1 MEIDRGTRIDE
12 IACSNGINGNI
23 IAAKVDGRAVDLS
36 RQLENDCSLAWVSVD
51 SPDGLDVLRHSTA
64 HLMAQAVQSLFPGT
78 QVTIGP
84 TIEDGFYYDFKRDQ
98 AFTPEEIKKI
108 ESRMEEIAKSNLKVT
123 REEMPKGQAIEL
135 FRRMGEDYKVAI
147 LEDIP
152 DEVVSLY
159 RQGDWVDLCRGPHV
173 PSTGVL
179 KAFKLT
185 GVAGAYW
192 RGNEK
197 NEMLQRIYGT
207 AWPTKQ
213 ALKEYL
219 RLVEEAKKRDHRKL
233 GQELGLFMISDA
245 IGPGLPIWLP
255 KGAMVRSILE
265 RYIVDI
271 ERSMGYQHVNT
282 PQLAR
287 VDLYKRSGHWDHFKD
302 NMYPPMEF
310 ESKEELVLRPM
321 NCPHHITIYKHG
333 LHSYR
338 DLPIR
343 LAELGTMY
351 RYERSGA
358 LSGLSRVRAMTLN
371 DAHIFCLPEQIQ
383 AETVAVLRLIQRVY
397 RDFGFKDYWYRLSL
411 RNPNDKANFVDNDG
425 MWDRAEA
432 YLRQALTEVGV
443 PFKEAV
449 GEAAYYGPKIDVQ
462 LNDVLGHSET
472 LSTVQ
477 LDFYLPER
485 FELEYVD
492 RDGQYKRP
500 VMIHRG
506 VISTMERMMA
516 FLIEHYAGNF
526 PLWLAPVQIKVV
538 TVTDQQLD
546 YARKVSAEL
555 KDAGWRVE
563 LDGRNEKLGYKIR
576 EAQLA
581 KIPYA
586 IVIGDKEVA
595 GSDRGAAPARRREP
609 GADGVWRF
617 QRQAAC
623 RGCRR
628 NGRSIEIMRS
638 NEEWRC
644 PIAREAR
651 INHQIRA
658 REVRV
663 IGRQGRAARRY
674 AVA

>member
-1 MEIDRGTRIDE
+1 MDSIHVTLPDGKSVEIPRGTRIDE
-12 IACSNGINGNI
+12 IAPVVATNGNI
-23 IAAKVDGRAVDLS
+23 IAAKIDGRPVDLS
-36 RQLENDCSLAWVSVD
+36 RRLDSDCSLAWVSID

-84 TIEDGFYYDFKRDQ
+84 TIEDGFYYDFKRDR
-98 AFTPEEIKKI
+98 AFTPEEIEKI
-108 ESRMEEIAKSNLKVT
+108 EARMEEIAKSDLKVS
-123 REEMPKGQAIEL
+123 REEMPKSQAIEL
-135 FRRMGEDYKVAI
+135 FRGMGEDYKVAI
-147 LEDIP
+147 IEDLP
-152 DEVVSLY
+152 DENVSLY

-173 PSTGVL
+173 PSTGAI

-213 ALKEYL
+213 ALKEHL
-219 RLVEEAKKRDHRKL
+219 RLLEEAKKRDHRKL
-233 GQELGLFMISDA
+233 GQELGLFMISDVV
-245 IGPGLPIWLP
+245 GPGLPIWLP

-310 ESKEELVLRPM
+310 ENKEELVLRPM

-338 DLPIR
+338 DLPVR

-351 RYERSGA
+351 RYERSGV

-383 AETVAVLRLIQRVY
+383 AETVGVLQLIQRVY

-411 RNPNDKANFVDNDG
+411 RNPMDKANFVDNDA
-425 MWDRAEA
+425 MWDRAEG
-432 YLRQALTEVGV
+432 YLRQALNEVGV
-443 PFKEAV
+443 SFKEAV

-526 PLWLAPVQIKVV
+526 PLWLAPVQVKVV
-538 TVTDQQLD
+538 TVTDQQLG
-546 YARKVSAEL
+546 YARRVSAEL
-555 KDAGWRVE
+555 TAAGWRVE
-563 LDGRNEKLGYKIR
+563 LDERNEKLGYKIR

-586 IVIGDKEVA
+586 VVIGDKEVEA
-595 GSDRGAAPARRREP
+595 QTVAPRRRGGENVAP
-609 GADGVWRF
+609 LSVGDF
-617 QRQAAC
+617 IQRLKFEVAQET
-623 RGCRR
+623 G
-628 NGRSIEIMRS
+628 
-638 NEEWRC
+638 
-644 PIAREAR
+644 EA
-651 INHQIRA
+651 
-658 REVRV
+658 
-663 IGRQGRAARRY
+663 
-674 AVA
+674 

>member
-1 MEIDRGTRIDE
+1 MDSVRVTLSDGKSVEIRRGSRIYELASLLSVD
-12 IACSNGINGNI
+12 GGI
-23 IAAKVDGRAVDLS
+23 IAAKLNGSPVDLS
-36 RQLENDCSLAWVSVD
+36 RALDEDCSVEWVSID
-51 SPDGLDVLRHSTA
+51 SPEGLDVLRHSTA

-84 TIEDGFYYDFKRDQ
+84 TIQDGFYYDFKRETP
-98 AFTPEEIKKI
+98 FTPEEIAKI
-108 ESRMEEIAKSNLKVT
+108 EHRMEELARANLKVT
-123 REEMPKGQAIEL
+123 REEMPKAQAIEM
-135 FRRMGEDYKVAI
+135 FRRMGEDYKVSI
-147 LEDIP
+147 IEGITEDP
-152 DEVVSLY
+152 VSLY
-159 RQGDWVDLCRGPHV
+159 RQGDWIDLCRGPHV
-173 PSTGVL
+173 PSTGKL
-179 KAFKLT
+179 KAFKIT

-192 RGNEK
+192 RGDEK

-207 AWPTKQ
+207 SWPTKP

-255 KGAMVRSILE
+255 KGALLRSILE

-271 ERSMGYQHVNT
+271 ERSLGYQHVNT

-310 ESKEELVLRPM
+310 ENKEELVLRPM
-321 NCPHHITIYKHG
+321 NCPHHIIIYKHE

-338 DLPIR
+338 NLPIR

-371 DAHIFCLPEQIQ
+371 DAHIFCLPQQIQ
-383 AETVAVLRLIQRVY
+383 AEAVSVIRLIQRVY
-397 RDFGFKDYWYRLSL
+397 RDFGFKEYWYRLSL
-411 RNPNDKANFVDNDG
+411 RNPKDKINFVDNDA
-425 MWDRAEA
+425 MWDTAEE
-432 YLRQALTEVGV
+432 YLRKALAEVGV
-443 PFKEAV
+443 PYEEAP

-492 RDGQYKRP
+492 KDGQYRRP

-506 VISTMERMMA
+506 VISTMERMTA
-516 FLIEHYAGNF
+516 FLIEHHAGNF
-526 PLWLAPVQIKVV
+526 PLWLAPVQLKIV
-538 TVTDQQLD
+538 TVTEQQLD
-546 YARKVSAEL
+546 YAREVFTEL

-563 LDGRNEKLGYKIR
+563 LDERNEKLGYKIR

-586 IVIGDKEVA
+586 IVIGDSEVQAQTVAPRRRGGENLGPMPLSELVERLKSEVA
-595 GSDRGAAPARRREP
+595 QERG
-609 GADGVWRF
+609 
-617 QRQAAC
+617 
-623 RGCRR
+623 
-628 NGRSIEIMRS
+628 
-638 NEEWRC
+638 
-644 PIAREAR
+644 EA
-651 INHQIRA
+651 
-658 REVRV
+658 
-663 IGRQGRAARRY
+663 
-674 AVA
+674 

>member
-1 MEIDRGTRIDE
+1 MENVEVTLPGGKKVEVRRGSRIDE
-12 IACSNGINGNI
+12 VLSSAGGDKGV
-23 IAAKVDGRAVDLS
+23 IAAKVDGRAVDLQ
-36 RQLENDCSLAWVSVD
+36 RAIDADCALEWVYAD
-51 SPDGLDVLRHSTA
+51 SDEGLDVLRHSTA

-84 TIEDGFYYDFKRDQ
+84 TIEHGFYYDFKRDRPF
-98 AFTPEEIKKI
+98 AAEELEQI
-108 ESRMEEIAKSNLKVT
+108 EKRMQELAKANLQVT
-123 REEMPKGQAIEL
+123 REELPRSQAIEL
-135 FRRMGEDYKVAI
+135 FRKMGEDYKVEI
-147 LEDIP
+147 IEGIP
-152 DEVVSLY
+152 ENTVSLY

-173 PSTGVL
+173 PSTGHI

-192 RGNEK
+192 RGDEK

-207 AWPTKQ
+207 SWPTKE
-213 ALKEYL
+213 ALKEHL
-219 RLVEEAKKRDHRKL
+219 RLVEDAKKRDHRKL
-233 GQELGLFMISDA
+233 GQELGLFMISDT
-245 IGPGLPIWLP
+245 IGPGLPLLLP
-255 KGAMVRSILE
+255 KGAMIRSILE

-271 ERSMGYQHVNT
+271 ERSLGYQHVNT

-287 VDLYKRSGHWDHFKD
+287 VDLYRQSGHWDHFKD

-310 ESKEELVLRPM
+310 ENKEELVLRPM
-321 NCPHHITIYKHG
+321 NCPHHIIIYKHE

-338 DLPIR
+338 DLPVR

-383 AETVAVLRLIQRVY
+383 SEAVGVLRLIERVY
-397 RDFGFKDYWYRLSL
+397 REFGFKDYWLRLSL
-411 RNPNDKANFVDNDG
+411 RNPKDKVSFVDNDA
-425 MWDRAEA
+425 MWDKAEE
-432 YLRQALTEVGV
+432 YLRQALNEVGV
-443 PFKEAV
+443 AYKEAV

-492 RDGQYKRP
+492 KDGQYKRP

-526 PLWLAPVQIKVV
+526 PLWLAPVQLKIV
-538 TVTDQQLD
+538 TVTDHQLD
-546 YARKVSAEL
+546 YARKVYRRLLEL
-555 KDAGWRVE
+555 GWRVE
-563 LDGRNEKLGYKIR
+563 LDERNEKLGYKIR

-581 KIPYA
+581 KIPYGV
-586 IVIGDKEVA
+586 IIGDKEVA
-595 GSDRGAAPARRREP
+595 AETVAPRRRGGENLP
-609 GADGVWRF
+609 PMALDAFIERLRAEVA
-617 QRQAAC
+617 QE
-623 RGCRR
+623 RG
-628 NGRSIEIMRS
+628 
-638 NEEWRC
+638 
-644 PIAREAR
+644 EA
-651 INHQIRA
+651 
-658 REVRV
+658 
-663 IGRQGRAARRY
+663 
-674 AVA
+674 

>member
-1 MEIDRGTRIDE
+1 MDSIHVTLPDGKVVEVQRGTRIDE
-12 IACSNGINGNI
+12 ITPAIATNGNI
-23 IAAKVDGRAVDLS
+23 VAAKIDGRPVDLS
-36 RQLENDCSLAWVSVD
+36 RRLDSDCSLAWVSID

-84 TIEDGFYYDFKRDQ
+84 TIEDGFYYDFKRDRS
-98 AFTPEEIKKI
+98 FTPEEIEKI
-108 ESRMEEIAKSNLKVT
+108 EARMEEIAKANLKVT
-123 REEMPKGQAIEL
+123 REEMLRSQAIEL

-147 LEDIP
+147 IEDLP

-173 PSTGVL
+173 PSTGAI

-207 AWPTKQ
+207 AWPTRQ
-213 ALKEYL
+213 ALKEHL
-219 RLVEEAKKRDHRKL
+219 RLLEEAKKRDHRKL
-233 GQELGLFMISDA
+233 GQELGLFMISDVV
-245 IGPGLPIWLP
+245 GPGLPIWLP

-287 VDLYKRSGHWDHFKD
+287 VDLYKRSGHWDHFKE

-310 ESKEELVLRPM
+310 ENKEELVLRPM

-338 DLPIR
+338 DLPVR

-383 AETVAVLRLIQRVY
+383 AETVGVLRLIQRVY

-411 RNPNDKANFVDNDG
+411 RNPMDKANFVDNDA
-425 MWDRAEA
+425 MWDGAEG
-432 YLRQALTEVGV
+432 YLRQALDEVGV
-443 PFKEAV
+443 SFKEAV

-526 PLWLAPVQIKVV
+526 PLWLAPVQVKVV

-555 KDAGWRVE
+555 TAAGWRVE
-563 LDGRNEKLGYKIR
+563 LDERNEKLGYKIR

-586 IVIGDKEVA
+586 VVIGDKEVEA
-595 GSDRGAAPARRREP
+595 QTVAPRRRGGENVAP
-609 GADGVWRF
+609 LSVSDF
-617 QRQAAC
+617 IQRLKFEVAQE
-623 RGCRR
+623 RG
-628 NGRSIEIMRS
+628 
-638 NEEWRC
+638 
-644 PIAREAR
+644 EA
-651 INHQIRA
+651 
-658 REVRV
+658 
-663 IGRQGRAARRY
+663 
-674 AVA
+674 

>member
-1 MEIDRGTRIDE
+1 MENIHVRLPDGQTVEVRRGTRIDE
-12 IACSNGINGNI
+12 IGSGHRADGDI
-23 IAAKVDGRAVDLS
+23 IAAKVDGRPVDLN
-36 RQLENDCSLAWVSVD
+36 RPVEQDCFLEWISID

-84 TIEDGFYYDFKRDQ
+84 TIEDGFYYDFKRDR
-98 AFTPEEIKKI
+98 AFTAEELEKI
-108 ESRMEEIAKSNLKVT
+108 EARMAEIAQSNLKVS
-123 REEMPKGQAIEL
+123 REEMPKSQAIEL
-135 FRRMGEDYKVAI
+135 FRNMGEDYKVAI
-147 LEDIP
+147 LEEIP
-152 DEVVSLY
+152 DETVSLY

-173 PSTGVL
+173 PSTGAI

-207 AWPTKQ
+207 SWPTKQ
-213 ALKEYL
+213 ALKEHL
-219 RLVEEAKKRDHRKL
+219 RLLEEAKKRDHRKL

-245 IGPGLPIWLP
+245 IGPGLPVWLP

-265 RYIVDI
+265 RYIVDL
-271 ERSMGYQHVNT
+271 ERSLGYQHVNT

-302 NMYPPMEF
+302 NMYPLMEF
-310 ESKEELVLRPM
+310 ENKEELVLRPM
-321 NCPHHITIYKHG
+321 NCPHHIVIYQHG

-351 RYERSGA
+351 RYERSGT

-383 AETVAVLRLIQRVY
+383 SEAVGVLRLIERVY

-411 RNPNDKANFVDNDG
+411 RNSKDKANFVDNDA
-425 MWDRAEA
+425 MWDKAES
-432 YLRQALTEVGV
+432 YLRQALSEVGV
-443 PFKEAV
+443 AYKEAV
-449 GEAAYYGPKIDVQ
+449 GEAAYYSPKIDVQ
-462 LNDVLGHSET
+462 LNDVLRHSET

-492 RDGQYKRP
+492 KDGQYKRP

-516 FLIEHYAGNF
+516 FLIEHHAGNF
-526 PLWLAPVQIKVV
+526 PLWLAPVQIKIV

-546 YARKVSAEL
+546 YARRIFMEL
-555 KDAGWRVE
+555 KAGGWRVE
-563 LDGRNEKLGYKIR
+563 LDERNEKLGYKIR

-586 IVIGDKEVA
+586 VVIGDKEVQA
-595 GSDRGAAPARRREP
+595 QTVAPRRRGGENLP
-609 GADGVWRF
+609 SMSLNDFVERLK
-617 QRQAAC
+617 
-623 RGCRR
+623 
-628 NGRSIEIMRS
+628 SEL
-638 NEEWRC
+638 
-644 PIAREAR
+644 AREKGEA
-651 INHQIRA
+651 
-658 REVRV
+658 
-663 IGRQGRAARRY
+663 
-674 AVA
+674 

>member
-1 MEIDRGTRIDE
+1 MENIHVRLPDGQTVEVRRGTRIDE
-12 IACSNGINGNI
+12 IGSGHRADGDI
-23 IAAKVDGRAVDLS
+23 IAAKVDGRPVDLN
-36 RQLENDCSLAWVSVD
+36 RPVEQDCFLEWISID

-84 TIEDGFYYDFKRDQ
+84 TIEDGFYYDFKRDR
-98 AFTPEEIKKI
+98 AFTAEELEKI
-108 ESRMEEIAKSNLKVT
+108 EARMAEIAQSNLKVS
-123 REEMPKGQAIEL
+123 REEMPKSKAIEL
-135 FRRMGEDYKVAI
+135 FRNMGEDYKVAI
-147 LEDIP
+147 LEEIP
-152 DEVVSLY
+152 DETVSLY

-173 PSTGVL
+173 PSTGAI

-207 AWPTKQ
+207 SWPTKQ
-213 ALKEYL
+213 ALKEHL
-219 RLVEEAKKRDHRKL
+219 RLLEEAKKRDHRKL

-245 IGPGLPIWLP
+245 IGPGLPVWLP

-265 RYIVDI
+265 RYIVDL
-271 ERSMGYQHVNT
+271 ERSLGYQHVYT

-287 VDLYKRSGHWDHFKD
+287 VDLYKRSVHWDHFKD
-302 NMYPPMEF
+302 NMYPSMEF
-310 ESKEELVLRPM
+310 ENKEELVLRPM
-321 NCPHHITIYKHG
+321 NCPHHIVIYQHG

-351 RYERSGA
+351 RYERSGT

-383 AETVAVLRLIQRVY
+383 SEAVGVLRLIERVY

-411 RNPNDKANFVDNDG
+411 RNSKDKANFVDNDA
-425 MWDRAEA
+425 MWDKAES
-432 YLRQALTEVGV
+432 YLRQALSEVGV
-443 PFKEAV
+443 AYKEAV

-492 RDGQYKRP
+492 KDGQYKRP

-516 FLIEHYAGNF
+516 FLIEHHAGNF
-526 PLWLAPVQIKVV
+526 PLWLAPVQIKIV

-546 YARKVSAEL
+546 YARRIFMEL
-555 KDAGWRVE
+555 KAGGWRVE
-563 LDGRNEKLGYKIR
+563 LDERNEKLGYKIR

-586 IVIGDKEVA
+586 VVIGDKEVQA
-595 GSDRGAAPARRREP
+595 QTVAPRRRGGENLP
-609 GADGVWRF
+609 SMSLNDFVERLK
-617 QRQAAC
+617 
-623 RGCRR
+623 
-628 NGRSIEIMRS
+628 SEL
-638 NEEWRC
+638 
-644 PIAREAR
+644 AREKGEA
-651 INHQIRA
+651 
-658 REVRV
+658 
-663 IGRQGRAARRY
+663 
-674 AVA
+674 

>member
-1 MEIDRGTRIDE
+1 MDSIHVTLPDGKSVEVRRGTRIDE
-12 IACSNGINGNI
+12 IAPSGANNGNI
-23 IAAKVDGRAVDLS
+23 VAAKIDGRPVDLS
-36 RQLENDCSLAWVSVD
+36 RRLDNDCSLAWVSID

-84 TIEDGFYYDFKRDQ
+84 TIEDGFYYDFKRDR
-98 AFTPEEIKKI
+98 AFTPDEIEKV
-108 ESRMEEIAKSNLKVT
+108 EARMEEIAKSNLKVT
-123 REEMPKGQAIEL
+123 REEMPKSQAIEL
-135 FRRMGEDYKVAI
+135 FRGMGEDYKVAI
-147 LEDIP
+147 IEDIP
-152 DEVVSLY
+152 DEKVSLY

-173 PSTGVL
+173 PSTGAI

-213 ALKEYL
+213 ALKEHL
-219 RLVEEAKKRDHRKL
+219 RLLEEAKKRDHRKL
-233 GQELGLFMISDA
+233 GQELGLFMISDVV
-245 IGPGLPIWLP
+245 GPGLPIWLP

-271 ERSMGYQHVNT
+271 ERSTGYQHVNT

-310 ESKEELVLRPM
+310 ENKEELVLRPM

-383 AETVAVLRLIQRVY
+383 GETVAVLRLIQRVY

-411 RNPNDKANFVDNDG
+411 RNPMDKTNFVDNDA
-425 MWDRAEA
+425 MWDRAEG
-432 YLRQALTEVGV
+432 YLRQALNEVGV
-443 PFKEAV
+443 SFKEAV

-526 PLWLAPVQIKVV
+526 PLWLAPVQVKVV

-555 KDAGWRVE
+555 TGAGWRVE
-563 LDGRNEKLGYKIR
+563 LDERNEKLGYKIR

-586 IVIGDKEVA
+586 VVIGDKEVEA
-595 GSDRGAAPARRREP
+595 QTVAPRRRGGENVAP
-609 GADGVWRF
+609 LSVSDF
-617 QRQAAC
+617 IQRLKFEVAQE
-623 RGCRR
+623 RG
-628 NGRSIEIMRS
+628 
-638 NEEWRC
+638 
-644 PIAREAR
+644 EA
-651 INHQIRA
+651 
-658 REVRV
+658 
-663 IGRQGRAARRY
+663 
-674 AVA
+674 

>member
-1 MEIDRGTRIDE
+1 MDSIHVTLPDGKSVEIPRGTRIDE
-12 IACSNGINGNI
+12 IAPVVATNGNI
-23 IAAKVDGRAVDLS
+23 IAAKIDGRPVDLS
-36 RQLENDCSLAWVSVD
+36 WRLDSDCSLAWVSID

-84 TIEDGFYYDFKRDQ
+84 TIEDGFYYDFKRDR
-98 AFTPEEIKKI
+98 AFTPEEIEKI
-108 ESRMEEIAKSNLKVT
+108 EARMEEIAKSDLKVS
-123 REEMPKGQAIEL
+123 REEMPKSQAIEL
-135 FRRMGEDYKVAI
+135 FRGMGEDYKVAI
-147 LEDIP
+147 IEDLP
-152 DEVVSLY
+152 DENVSLY

-173 PSTGVL
+173 PSTGAI

-213 ALKEYL
+213 ALKEHL
-219 RLVEEAKKRDHRKL
+219 RLLEEAKKRDHRKL
-233 GQELGLFMISDA
+233 GQELGLFMISDVV
-245 IGPGLPIWLP
+245 GPGLPIWLP

-310 ESKEELVLRPM
+310 ENKEELVLRPM

-338 DLPIR
+338 DLPVR

-351 RYERSGA
+351 RYERSGV

-383 AETVAVLRLIQRVY
+383 AETVGVLQLIQRVY

-411 RNPNDKANFVDNDG
+411 RNPMDKANFVDNDA
-425 MWDRAEA
+425 MWDRAEG
-432 YLRQALTEVGV
+432 YLRQALNEVGV
-443 PFKEAV
+443 SFKEAV

-526 PLWLAPVQIKVV
+526 PLWLAPVQVKVV

-546 YARKVSAEL
+546 YARRVSAEL
-555 KDAGWRVE
+555 TAAGWRVE
-563 LDGRNEKLGYKIR
+563 LDERNEKLGYKIR

-586 IVIGDKEVA
+586 VVIGDKEVEA
-595 GSDRGAAPARRREP
+595 QTVAPRRRGGENVAP
-609 GADGVWRF
+609 LSVGDF
-617 QRQAAC
+617 IQRLKFEVAQE
-623 RGCRR
+623 RG
-628 NGRSIEIMRS
+628 
-638 NEEWRC
+638 
-644 PIAREAR
+644 EA
-651 INHQIRA
+651 
-658 REVRV
+658 
-663 IGRQGRAARRY
+663 
-674 AVA
+674 

>member
-1 MEIDRGTRIDE
+1 MDSVRVILSDGKSVEIRRGSRIYDL
-12 IACSNGINGNI
+12 ASSLSVDGAI
-23 IAAKVDGRAVDLS
+23 IAAKVNGSPVDLS
-36 RQLENDCSLAWVSVD
+36 RVLDEDCSLEWVSID
-51 SPDGLDVLRHSTA
+51 SPEGLDVLRHSTA

-84 TIEDGFYYDFKRDQ
+84 TIQDGFYYDFKRETP
-98 AFTPEEIKKI
+98 FTPEEIAKI
-108 ESRMEEIAKSNLKVT
+108 EQRMEELARANLKVT
-123 REEMPKGQAIEL
+123 REEMPKAQAIEM

-147 LEDIP
+147 IEGITEDP
-152 DEVVSLY
+152 VSLY
-159 RQGDWVDLCRGPHV
+159 RQGDWIDLCRGPHV
-173 PSTGVL
+173 PSTGKL
-179 KAFKLT
+179 KAFKIT

-192 RGNEK
+192 RGDEK

-207 AWPTKQ
+207 SWPTKQ

-245 IGPGLPIWLP
+245 VGPGLPIWLP
-255 KGAMVRSILE
+255 KGAQLRSILE

-271 ERSMGYQHVNT
+271 ERSLGYQHVNT

-302 NMYPPMEF
+302 NMYPPMAF
-310 ESKEELVLRPM
+310 ENKEELVLRPM
-321 NCPHHITIYKHG
+321 NCPHHIIVYKHE

-338 DLPIR
+338 NLPIR

-383 AETVAVLRLIQRVY
+383 VEAVGVLRLIQRVY
-397 RDFGFKDYWYRLSL
+397 RDFGFKEYWYRLSL
-411 RNPNDKANFVDNDG
+411 RNPKDKTNFVDNDA
-425 MWDRAEA
+425 MWDTAEKH
-432 YLRQALTEVGV
+432 LRQALAEVGV
-443 PFKEAV
+443 PYKEAP

-492 RDGQYKRP
+492 KDGQYKRP

-506 VISTMERMMA
+506 VISTMERMTA
-516 FLIEHYAGNF
+516 FLIEHHAGNF
-526 PLWLAPVQIKVV
+526 PLWLAPVQLKIV
-538 TVTDQQLD
+538 TVTEQQLD
-546 YARKVSAEL
+546 YARKVFTEL

-563 LDGRNEKLGYKIR
+563 LDERNEKLGYKIR

-586 IVIGDKEVA
+586 IVIGDSEVQAQTLAPRRRGGENLAPMPLNEFMERLRSEVA
-595 GSDRGAAPARRREP
+595 EERG
-609 GADGVWRF
+609 
-617 QRQAAC
+617 
-623 RGCRR
+623 
-628 NGRSIEIMRS
+628 
-638 NEEWRC
+638 
-644 PIAREAR
+644 EA
-651 INHQIRA
+651 
-658 REVRV
+658 
-663 IGRQGRAARRY
+663 
-674 AVA
+674 

>member
-1 MEIDRGTRIDE
+1 MESIHVTLPDGQSVEVHRGTRIDE
-12 IACSNGINGNI
+12 IVASIAANGNI
-23 IAAKVDGRAVDLS
+23 IAAKVDGRPVDLS
-36 RQLENDCSLAWVSVD
+36 RQLDTDCTLAWISVD
-51 SPDGLDVLRHSTA
+51 SPEGLDVLRHSTA
-64 HLMAQAVQSLFPGT
+64 HLMAQAVQSLFPDT

-84 TIEDGFYYDFKRDQ
+84 TIEDGFYYDFKRGQ
-98 AFTPEEIKKI
+98 AFTPEEIEKI
-108 ESRMEEIAKSNLKVT
+108 EARMEEIARSNLKVT
-123 REEMPKGQAIEL
+123 REEMPRKRAIEL
-135 FRRMGEDYKVAI
+135 FRSMGEDYKVEI
-147 LEDIP
+147 LEEIP
-152 DEVVSLY
+152 EDTVSLY

-173 PSTGVL
+173 PSTAAI

-213 ALKEYL
+213 ALKEHL
-219 RLVEEAKKRDHRKL
+219 RLLEEAKKRDHRKL

-245 IGPGLPIWLP
+245 VGPGLPIWLP
-255 KGAMVRSILE
+255 KGAMIRSILE
-265 RYIVDI
+265 RYIVDL

-302 NMYPPMEF
+302 NMYPPMQF

-338 DLPIR
+338 DLPVR

-383 AETVAVLRLIQRVY
+383 TEAVAVLRLIERVY

-411 RNPNDKANFVDNDG
+411 RNPMDKANFVDNDV
-425 MWDRAEA
+425 MWDKAEG
-432 YLRQALTEVGV
+432 YLRQALSEVGV
-443 PFKEAV
+443 SYKEAM

-492 RDGQYKRP
+492 SDGQYKRP

-526 PLWLAPVQIKVV
+526 PLWLAPVQVKVV

-555 KDAGWRVE
+555 KEAGWRVE
-563 LDGRNEKLGYKIR
+563 LDERNEKLGYKIR

-586 IVIGDKEVA
+586 LVIGDKEVDA
-595 GSDRGAAPARRREP
+595 ATVAPRRRGGENLPALSVNDFIQQLKSEVAQERGA
-609 GADGVWRF
+609 
-617 QRQAAC
+617 
-623 RGCRR
+623 
-628 NGRSIEIMRS
+628 S
-638 NEEWRC
+638 
-644 PIAREAR
+644 
-651 INHQIRA
+651 
-658 REVRV
+658 
-663 IGRQGRAARRY
+663 
-674 AVA
+674 

>member
-1 MEIDRGTRIDE
+1 MENIHVRLPDGQTVEVRRGTRIDE
-12 IACSNGINGNI
+12 IGSGHRADGDI
-23 IAAKVDGRAVDLS
+23 IAAKVDGRPVDLN
-36 RQLENDCSLAWVSVD
+36 RPVEQDCFLEWISID

-84 TIEDGFYYDFKRDQ
+84 TIEDGFYYDFKRDR
-98 AFTPEEIKKI
+98 AFTAEELEKI
-108 ESRMEEIAKSNLKVT
+108 EARMAEIAQSNLKVS
-123 REEMPKGQAIEL
+123 REEMPKSQAIEL
-135 FRRMGEDYKVAI
+135 FRNMGEDYKVAI
-147 LEDIP
+147 LEEIP
-152 DEVVSLY
+152 DETVSLY

-173 PSTGVL
+173 PSTGAI

-207 AWPTKQ
+207 SWPTKQ
-213 ALKEYL
+213 ALKEHL
-219 RLVEEAKKRDHRKL
+219 RLLEEAKKRDHRKL

-245 IGPGLPIWLP
+245 IGPGLPVWLP

-265 RYIVDI
+265 RYIVDL
-271 ERSMGYQHVNT
+271 ERSLGYQHVNT

-302 NMYPPMEF
+302 NMYPLMEF
-310 ESKEELVLRPM
+310 ENKEELVLRPM
-321 NCPHHITIYKHG
+321 NCPHHIVIYQHG

-351 RYERSGA
+351 RYERSGT

-383 AETVAVLRLIQRVY
+383 SEAIGVLRLIERVY

-411 RNPNDKANFVDNDG
+411 RNSKDKANFVDNDA
-425 MWDRAEA
+425 MWDKAES
-432 YLRQALTEVGV
+432 YLRQALSEVGV
-443 PFKEAV
+443 AYKEAV

-492 RDGQYKRP
+492 KDGQYKRP

-516 FLIEHYAGNF
+516 FLIEHHAGNF
-526 PLWLAPVQIKVV
+526 PLWLAPVQIKIV

-546 YARKVSAEL
+546 YARRIFMEL
-555 KDAGWRVE
+555 KAGGWRVE
-563 LDGRNEKLGYKIR
+563 LDERNEKLGYKIR

-586 IVIGDKEVA
+586 VVIGDKEVQA
-595 GSDRGAAPARRREP
+595 QTVAPRRRGGENLP
-609 GADGVWRF
+609 SMSLNDFVERLK
-617 QRQAAC
+617 
-623 RGCRR
+623 
-628 NGRSIEIMRS
+628 SEL
-638 NEEWRC
+638 
-644 PIAREAR
+644 AREKGEA
-651 INHQIRA
+651 
-658 REVRV
+658 
-663 IGRQGRAARRY
+663 
-674 AVA
+674 

>member
-1 MEIDRGTRIDE
+1 MEVQRGTRIDE
-12 IACSNGINGNI
+12 IAPAIATNGNI
-23 IAAKVDGRAVDLS
+23 IAAKMDGCPVDLS
-36 RQLENDCSLAWVSVD
+36 CRLDSDCSLTWVSID
-51 SPDGLDVLRHSTA
+51 SHDGLDVLRHSTA

-84 TIEDGFYYDFKRDQ
+84 TIEDGFYYDFKRDR
-98 AFTPEEIKKI
+98 AFTPEEIEKI
-108 ESRMEEIAKSNLKVT
+108 EARMEEIAKANLKVT
-123 REEMPKGQAIEL
+123 REEMPRSQAIEL
-135 FRRMGEDYKVAI
+135 FRAMGEDYKVAI
-147 LEDIP
+147 IEDLP
-152 DEVVSLY
+152 DENVSLY

-173 PSTGVL
+173 PSTEAI

-213 ALKEYL
+213 ALKEHL
-219 RLVEEAKKRDHRKL
+219 RLLEEAKKRDHRKL
-233 GQELGLFMISDA
+233 GQELGLFMISDVV
-245 IGPGLPIWLP
+245 GPGLPIWLP

-287 VDLYKRSGHWDHFKD
+287 VELYKRSGHWDHFKD

-310 ESKEELVLRPM
+310 ENKEELVLRPM

-338 DLPIR
+338 DLPVR

-383 AETVAVLRLIQRVY
+383 PETVGVLRLIQRVY

-411 RNPNDKANFVDNDG
+411 RNPKDKANFVDNDA
-425 MWDRAEA
+425 MWDTAEG
-432 YLRQALTEVGV
+432 YLREALSEVGV

-526 PLWLAPVQIKVV
+526 PLWLAPVQVKIV

-546 YARKVSAEL
+546 YARRVSAEL
-555 KDAGWRVE
+555 TAAGWRVE
-563 LDGRNEKLGYKIR
+563 LDERNEKLGYKIR

-586 IVIGDKEVA
+586 LVIGDKEVA
-595 GSDRGAAPARRREP
+595 AQTIAPRRRGGENLAP
-609 GADGVWRF
+609 LSLGDF
-617 QRQAAC
+617 IQRLKLDVAQE
-623 RGCRR
+623 RG
-628 NGRSIEIMRS
+628 ET
-638 NEEWRC
+638 
-644 PIAREAR
+644 
-651 INHQIRA
+651 
-658 REVRV
+658 
-663 IGRQGRAARRY
+663 
-674 AVA
+674 

>member
-1 MEIDRGTRIDE
+1 MDSIHVTLPDGKSVEVHRGTRIDE
-12 IACSNGINGNI
+12 IAPAIATNGNI
-23 IAAKVDGRAVDLS
+23 IAAKMDGCPVDLS
-36 RQLENDCSLAWVSVD
+36 RRLDSDCSLTWVSID

-84 TIEDGFYYDFKRDQ
+84 TIEDGFYYDFKRDR
-98 AFTPEEIKKI
+98 AFTPEEIEKI
-108 ESRMEEIAKSNLKVT
+108 EARMEEIAKANLKVT
-123 REEMPKGQAIEL
+123 REEMPRSQAIEL
-135 FRRMGEDYKVAI
+135 FRAMGEDYKVAI
-147 LEDIP
+147 IEDLP
-152 DEVVSLY
+152 DENVSLY

-173 PSTGVL
+173 PSTGAI

-213 ALKEYL
+213 ALKEHL
-219 RLVEEAKKRDHRKL
+219 RLLEEAKKRDHRKL
-233 GQELGLFMISDA
+233 GQELGLFMISDVV
-245 IGPGLPIWLP
+245 GPGLPIWLP

-310 ESKEELVLRPM
+310 ENKEELVLRPM

-338 DLPIR
+338 DLPVR

-383 AETVAVLRLIQRVY
+383 PETVGVLRLIQRVY

-411 RNPNDKANFVDNDG
+411 RNPKDKANFVDNDA
-425 MWDRAEA
+425 MWDTAEG
-432 YLRQALTEVGV
+432 YLREALSEVGV

-526 PLWLAPVQIKVV
+526 PLWLAPVQVKIV

-546 YARKVSAEL
+546 YARRVSAEL
-555 KDAGWRVE
+555 TAAGWRVE
-563 LDGRNEKLGYKIR
+563 LDERNEKLGYKIR

-586 IVIGDKEVA
+586 LVIGDKEVA
-595 GSDRGAAPARRREP
+595 AQTIAPRRRGGENLAP
-609 GADGVWRF
+609 LSLGDF
-617 QRQAAC
+617 IQRLKLDVAQE
-623 RGCRR
+623 RG
-628 NGRSIEIMRS
+628 ET
-638 NEEWRC
+638 
-644 PIAREAR
+644 
-651 INHQIRA
+651 
-658 REVRV
+658 
-663 IGRQGRAARRY
+663 
-674 AVA
+674 

>member
-1 MEIDRGTRIDE
+1 MDSVRVTLSDGKSVEIRRGSRIYELASLLSVD
-12 IACSNGINGNI
+12 GGI
-23 IAAKVDGRAVDLS
+23 IAAKLNGSPVDLS
-36 RQLENDCSLAWVSVD
+36 RALNEDCSVEWVSID
-51 SPDGLDVLRHSTA
+51 SPEGLDVLRHSTA

-84 TIEDGFYYDFKRDQ
+84 TIQDGFYYDFKRETP
-98 AFTPEEIKKI
+98 FTPEEIAKI
-108 ESRMEEIAKSNLKVT
+108 EHRMEELARANLKVT
-123 REEMPKGQAIEL
+123 REEMPKAQAIEM
-135 FRRMGEDYKVAI
+135 FRRMGEDYKVSI
-147 LEDIP
+147 IEGITEDP
-152 DEVVSLY
+152 VSLY
-159 RQGDWVDLCRGPHV
+159 RQGDWIDLCRGPHV
-173 PSTGVL
+173 PSTGKL
-179 KAFKLT
+179 KAFKIT

-192 RGNEK
+192 RGDEK

-207 AWPTKQ
+207 SWPTKP

-255 KGAMVRSILE
+255 KGALLRSILE

-271 ERSMGYQHVNT
+271 ERSLGYQHVNT

-310 ESKEELVLRPM
+310 ENKEELVLRPM
-321 NCPHHITIYKHG
+321 NCPHHIIIYKHE

-338 DLPIR
+338 NLPIR

-371 DAHIFCLPEQIQ
+371 DAHIFCLPQQIQ
-383 AETVAVLRLIQRVY
+383 AEAVSVIRLIQRVY
-397 RDFGFKDYWYRLSL
+397 RDFGFKEYWYRLSL
-411 RNPNDKANFVDNDG
+411 RNPKDKINFVDNDA
-425 MWDRAEA
+425 MWDTAEE
-432 YLRQALTEVGV
+432 YLRKALAEVGV
-443 PFKEAV
+443 PYEEAP

-492 RDGQYKRP
+492 KDGQYRRP

-506 VISTMERMMA
+506 VISTMERMTA
-516 FLIEHYAGNF
+516 FLIEHHAGNF
-526 PLWLAPVQIKVV
+526 PLWLAPVQLKIV
-538 TVTDQQLD
+538 TVTEQQLD
-546 YARKVSAEL
+546 YAREVFTEL

-563 LDGRNEKLGYKIR
+563 LDERNEKLGYKIR

-586 IVIGDKEVA
+586 IVIGDSEVQAQTVAPRRRGGENLGPMPLNELFERLKSEVA
-595 GSDRGAAPARRREP
+595 QERG
-609 GADGVWRF
+609 
-617 QRQAAC
+617 
-623 RGCRR
+623 
-628 NGRSIEIMRS
+628 
-638 NEEWRC
+638 
-644 PIAREAR
+644 EA
-651 INHQIRA
+651 
-658 REVRV
+658 
-663 IGRQGRAARRY
+663 
-674 AVA
+674 

>member
-1 MEIDRGTRIDE
+1 MDSVRVTLNDGKSVEIRRGSRIYDL
-12 IACSNGINGNI
+12 ASMLSVDGGI
-23 IAAKVDGRAVDLS
+23 IAAKVNGSPVDLS
-36 RQLENDCSLAWVSVD
+36 RILDEDCSLEWVPID
-51 SPDGLDVLRHSTA
+51 SPEGLDVLRHSTA

-84 TIEDGFYYDFKRDQ
+84 TIQDGFYYDFKRETP
-98 AFTPEEIKKI
+98 FTQ
-108 ESRMEEIAKSNLKVT
+108 EEIAKIEQRMEELARANLKVT
-123 REEMPKGQAIEL
+123 REEMSKAEAIEM
-135 FRRMGEDYKVAI
+135 FRRMGEDYKVSI
-147 LEDIP
+147 IEGITEDPI
-152 DEVVSLY
+152 SLY
-159 RQGDWVDLCRGPHV
+159 RQGDWIDLCRGPHV
-173 PSTGVL
+173 PSTGKL
-179 KAFKLT
+179 KAFKIT

-192 RGNEK
+192 RGDEK

-207 AWPTKQ
+207 SWPTKQ

-255 KGAMVRSILE
+255 KGALLRSILE
-265 RYIVDI
+265 RYIVDL
-271 ERSMGYQHVNT
+271 ERSLGYQHVNT

-302 NMYPPMEF
+302 NMYPPMAF
-310 ESKEELVLRPM
+310 ENKEELVLRPM
-321 NCPHHITIYKHG
+321 NCPHHIIIYKHE

-338 DLPIR
+338 NLPIR

-383 AETVAVLRLIQRVY
+383 AEAVSVLRLIQRVY

-411 RNPNDKANFVDNDG
+411 RNPQDKTNFVDNDA
-425 MWDRAEA
+425 MWDTAEE
-432 YLRQALTEVGV
+432 YLRQALAEVGV
-443 PFKEAV
+443 PYKEAP

-492 RDGQYKRP
+492 KDGQYKRP

-506 VISTMERMMA
+506 VISTMERMTA
-516 FLIEHYAGNF
+516 FLIEHHAGNF
-526 PLWLAPVQIKVV
+526 PLWLAPVQLKIV
-538 TVTDQQLD
+538 TVTEQQLD
-546 YARKVSAEL
+546 YARKVFTKL

-563 LDGRNEKLGYKIR
+563 LDERNEKLGYKIR

-586 IVIGDKEVA
+586 IVIGDNELQAQTVAPRRRGGENLAPMLLNEFMARLRSEVA
-595 GSDRGAAPARRREP
+595 QERG
-609 GADGVWRF
+609 
-617 QRQAAC
+617 
-623 RGCRR
+623 
-628 NGRSIEIMRS
+628 
-638 NEEWRC
+638 
-644 PIAREAR
+644 EA
-651 INHQIRA
+651 
-658 REVRV
+658 
-663 IGRQGRAARRY
+663 
-674 AVA
+674 

>member
-1 MEIDRGTRIDE
+1 MESIRVTLPDGKPVEVHRGTKVADL
-12 IACSNGINGNI
+12 ASSLGLNGAI
-23 IAAKVDGRAVDLS
+23 IAAKVDGCLVDLD
-36 RQLENDCSLAWVSVD
+36 RVLDNDCAIEWVSSD
-51 SPDGLDVLRHSTA
+51 SPDGLDILRHSTA

-98 AFTPEEIKKI
+98 PFTAEELEKI
-108 ESRMEEIAKSNLKVT
+108 ETRMEEIAKSNLKVV
-123 REEMPKGQAIEL
+123 REEMPKSQAIEL
-135 FRRMGEDYKVAI
+135 FRKMGEDYKVAI
-147 LEDIP
+147 LKDIP
-152 DEVVSLY
+152 EETVSLY

-173 PSTGVL
+173 PSTKAL
-179 KAFKLT
+179 RAFKLT

-192 RGNEK
+192 RGDEK

-207 AWPTKQ
+207 AWANKE
-213 ALKEYL
+213 ALKEHL
-219 RLVEEAKKRDHRKL
+219 RRLEEAKKRDHRKL
-233 GQELGLFMISDA
+233 GQELGLFMVSDA
-245 IGPGLPIWLP
+245 IGPGLPLWLP
-255 KGAMVRSILE
+255 KGALVRSILE
-265 RYIVDI
+265 RYIVDL
-271 ERSMGYQHVNT
+271 ERSLGYQHVNT

-310 ESKEELVLRPM
+310 ENKEQLVLRPM
-321 NCPHHITIYKHG
+321 NCPHHIMIYKHE

-383 AETVAVLRLIQRVY
+383 SEAVGVLRLIERVY
-397 RDFGFKDYWYRLSL
+397 RDFGFKDYWFRLSL
-411 RNPNDKANFVDNDG
+411 RNPKDKANFVDNDA
-425 MWDRAEA
+425 MWDKAESC
-432 YLRQALTEVGV
+432 LREALREVGV
-443 PFKEAV
+443 PYKEAT

-492 RDGQYKRP
+492 KDGQYKRP

-526 PLWLAPVQIKVV
+526 PLWLAPVQLKVV

-546 YARKVSAEL
+546 YARRVASEL
-555 KDAGWRVE
+555 KEAGWRVE
-563 LDGRNEKLGYKIR
+563 VDERNEKLGYKIR

-586 IVIGDKEVA
+586 VVIGDKEVQ
-595 GSDRGAAPARRREP
+595 SQTVTARRRGGENLAP
-609 GADGVWRF
+609 MSVSAFIERVKAEMV
-617 QRQAAC
+617 QE
-623 RGCRR
+623 RG
-628 NGRSIEIMRS
+628 GS
-638 NEEWRC
+638 
-644 PIAREAR
+644 
-651 INHQIRA
+651 
-658 REVRV
+658 
-663 IGRQGRAARRY
+663 
-674 AVA
+674 

>member
-1 MEIDRGTRIDE
+1 MDSVRVTLSDGQSVEVRRGSRIDE
-12 IACSNGINGNI
+12 LASSLNIDGNI
-23 IAAKVDGRAVDLS
+23 IAAKLNGYPVDLS
-36 RQLENDCSLAWVSVD
+36 RALDQNCSLEWVPMDSV
-51 SPDGLDVLRHSTA
+51 DGLDVLRHSTA

-84 TIEDGFYYDFKRDQ
+84 TIEDGFYYDFKRETP
-98 AFTPEEIKKI
+98 FTPEEIAKI
-108 ESRMEEIAKSNLKVT
+108 EQRMEELARANLKVT
-123 REEMPKGQAIEL
+123 REEMPKVQAIEM
-135 FRRMGEDYKVAI
+135 FRRMGEGYKVSI
-147 LEDIP
+147 IEGITEDP
-152 DEVVSLY
+152 VSLY
-159 RQGDWVDLCRGPHV
+159 RQGDWIDLCRGPHV
-173 PSTGVL
+173 PSTGKL
-179 KAFKLT
+179 KAFKIT

-192 RGNEK
+192 RGDEK

-207 AWPTKQ
+207 SWPTKQ

-255 KGAMVRSILE
+255 KGALLRSILE
-265 RYIVDI
+265 RYIVDL
-271 ERSMGYQHVNT
+271 ERSLGYQHVNT

-302 NMYPPMEF
+302 NMYPPMTF
-310 ESKEELVLRPM
+310 ENKEELVLRPM
-321 NCPHHITIYKHG
+321 NCPHHIIIYKHE

-338 DLPIR
+338 NLPIR

-383 AETVAVLRLIQRVY
+383 AEAVGVLRLIQRVY
-397 RDFGFKDYWYRLSL
+397 RDFGFKEYWYRLSL
-411 RNPNDKANFVDNDG
+411 RNPKDKTNFVDNDA
-425 MWDRAEA
+425 MWDTAEE
-432 YLRQALTEVGV
+432 YLRQALVEVGV
-443 PFKEAV
+443 PYKEAP

-492 RDGQYKRP
+492 KDGQYKRP

-506 VISTMERMMA
+506 VISTMERMTA
-516 FLIEHYAGNF
+516 FLIEHHAGNF
-526 PLWLAPVQIKVV
+526 PLWLAPVQLKIV
-538 TVTDQQLD
+538 TVTEQQLD
-546 YARKVSAEL
+546 YARNVFTQL

-563 LDGRNEKLGYKIR
+563 LDERNEKLGYKIR

-586 IVIGDKEVA
+586 IVIGDSEVQSQTVAPRRRGGENLGPMALNEFMERLRSEVA
-595 GSDRGAAPARRREP
+595 QERG
-609 GADGVWRF
+609 
-617 QRQAAC
+617 
-623 RGCRR
+623 
-628 NGRSIEIMRS
+628 
-638 NEEWRC
+638 
-644 PIAREAR
+644 EA
-651 INHQIRA
+651 
-658 REVRV
+658 
-663 IGRQGRAARRY
+663 
-674 AVA
+674 

>member
-1 MEIDRGTRIDE
+1 MDSIHVTLPDGKVVEVQRGTRIDE
-12 IACSNGINGNI
+12 ITPAIATNGNI
-23 IAAKVDGRAVDLS
+23 VAAKIDGRPVDLS
-36 RQLENDCSLAWVSVD
+36 RRLDSDCSLAWVSID

-84 TIEDGFYYDFKRDQ
+84 TIEDGFYYDFKRDRS
-98 AFTPEEIKKI
+98 FTPEEIEKI
-108 ESRMEEIAKSNLKVT
+108 EARMEEIAKANLKVT
-123 REEMPKGQAIEL
+123 REEMLRSQAIEL

-147 LEDIP
+147 IEDLP

-173 PSTGVL
+173 PSTGAI

-207 AWPTKQ
+207 AWPTRQ
-213 ALKEYL
+213 ALKEHL
-219 RLVEEAKKRDHRKL
+219 RLLEEAKKRDHRKL
-233 GQELGLFMISDA
+233 GQELGLFMISDVV
-245 IGPGLPIWLP
+245 GPGLPIWLP

-287 VDLYKRSGHWDHFKD
+287 VDLYKRSGHWDHFKE

-310 ESKEELVLRPM
+310 ENKEELVLRPM

-338 DLPIR
+338 DLPVR

-383 AETVAVLRLIQRVY
+383 AETVGVLRLIQRVY

-411 RNPNDKANFVDNDG
+411 RNPMDKANFVDNDA
-425 MWDRAEA
+425 MWDRAEG
-432 YLRQALTEVGV
+432 YLRQALDEVGV
-443 PFKEAV
+443 SFKEAV

-526 PLWLAPVQIKVV
+526 PLWLAPVQVKVV

-555 KDAGWRVE
+555 TAAGWRVE
-563 LDGRNEKLGYKIR
+563 LDERNEKLGYKIR

-586 IVIGDKEVA
+586 VVIGDKEVEA
-595 GSDRGAAPARRREP
+595 QTVAPRRRGGENVAP
-609 GADGVWRF
+609 LSVSDF
-617 QRQAAC
+617 IQRLKFEVAQE
-623 RGCRR
+623 RG
-628 NGRSIEIMRS
+628 
-638 NEEWRC
+638 
-644 PIAREAR
+644 EA
-651 INHQIRA
+651 
-658 REVRV
+658 
-663 IGRQGRAARRY
+663 
-674 AVA
+674 